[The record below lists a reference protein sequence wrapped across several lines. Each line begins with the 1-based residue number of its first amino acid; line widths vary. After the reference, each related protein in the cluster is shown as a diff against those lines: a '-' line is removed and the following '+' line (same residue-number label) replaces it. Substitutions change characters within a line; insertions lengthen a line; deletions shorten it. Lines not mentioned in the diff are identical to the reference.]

1 MTDRPSDKKLLAK
14 LFVDVYPKILSAE
27 RHQCKSF
34 LEDALAELNQQIA
47 YTEVEAFENRGAEMF
62 YKVNKKLR
70 PSLDK
75 LMQTIIEW
83 IKYEKFLASIPIIGR
98 LCYANYMEDIEK
110 CYFATSILRP
120 INQYLK
126 AISFESNKSYFEKKV
141 DDLNKGIDYLLSREI
156 LNALYVRFDNKV
168 NKVEEVLDKLD
179 EPIRNDKFEDEPISY
194 SASLREAIDEIR
206 LSLQEAS
213 NDIEYIIK
221 YLLKNPEENI
231 KQVNKIIG
239 IEEDYRD
246 NKK

>member
-34 LEDALAELNQQIA
+34 LEDELAKLNQQIA
-47 YTEVEAFENRGAEMF
+47 FTEVEAFENMGAEMF

-75 LMQTIIEW
+75 LMQTIREW
-83 IKYEKFLASIPIIGR
+83 IKYEKFFASIPIIGR
-98 LCYANYMEDIEK
+98 LYYANHVEDIEK

-120 INQYLK
+120 ITRYLE
-126 AISFESNKSYFEKKV
+126 AVSFESNKSYFEKKV

-156 LNALYVRFDNKV
+156 LNALYVRFDNNAIKV
-168 NKVEEVLDKLD
+168 LNKLIGNYKFKDK
-179 EPIRNDKFEDEPISY
+179 PISY
-194 SASLREAIDEIR
+194 SASFREAIDELR
-206 LSLQEAS
+206 FSLQEAS
-213 NDIEYIIK
+213 NDIEDIIK